1 MQSRTAQ
8 LLEFTKV
15 LDLVAAHAASEAGA
29 AACRAIRPLDDA
41 ESLSLATDLL
51 AQWMD
56 WALETGF
63 VLQGFPDLGGLFGHL
78 ERPTEVLDLDA
89 LWAVGEVLRLA
100 LEARAVLSEADP
112 GRWPLLADT
121 ADFPWPERSA
131 SGLGRCLN
139 QDGLLRDESS
149 PELFSVR
156 GEIRRIHRQC
166 TGKVKEFL
174 TGEDVAQYL
183 QEEFMT
189 ISSDRYVLPL
199 KANFKGRVK
208 GIVHDYSQTGETCYI
223 EPFFLV
229 DLNNQLQDLKREERD
244 AEKAVMTMLT
254 GLLRSEIESVGA
266 AWDFLV
272 QADVR
277 MAKTRFARDMD
288 ARCVPSGPERPL
300 RLTGARHPLL
310 ASAARRGGGAV
321 VPVDIVLEPGQQALV
336 ISGGNAGGKTVSLK
350 TLGLAA
356 LMAAGAL
363 PVAAEE
369 GSSLPDWRRIVVLLG
384 DEQSIEQ
391 SLSTFTAQ
399 IRHLGRAMD
408 SIDDRTLVIM
418 DEFGAGTDP
427 SQGAALAQAVVD
439 ELLERGAWIALA
451 THFPALKAYA
461 LGREGIRAASVLF
474 DPETKKPL
482 FTLAYDQVGASQ
494 ALDVAREHGMPA
506 GILERAEQY
515 LLLDGSDTSKVL
527 ERLNALAVRREQEA
541 ADLAAE
547 KKRLEDKRRKLE
559 DTFAR
564 ERRILLEE
572 MRKASQDIVRQW
584 QAGRKGRKQALREL
598 AKAREDL
605 VASGAVAGSAGEAP
619 GTPETLEPSAVTP
632 GMRVRHLPWGKA
644 GTVLEIGG
652 RKGQVKVDL
661 DGVSL
666 WCDPGDL
673 TFAGAD
679 ADAPAPEQART
690 GAAQA
695 AGASS
700 GTAVHLDLRGMRAD
714 AAESELARF
723 LDKALLAGHRE
734 VEVIHGRGTGVLR
747 REVHEFLRRFP
758 AVERFELAP
767 EDRGG
772 DGMTIVELA

>member
-8 LLEFTKV
+8 LLEFPKV
-15 LDLVAAHAASEAGA
+15 LDLVAGHAASEAGA
-29 AACRAIRPLDDA
+29 AACRDSRPLDDA
-41 ESLSLATDLL
+41 VALGVATDLL
-51 AQWMD
+51 SQWMD

-63 VLQGFPDLGGLFGHL
+63 ALEGFPDLGGLFEHL
-78 ERPTEVLDLDA
+78 DRPAEILDLDA
-89 LWAVGEVLRLA
+89 LWAVAEVLRLA
-100 LEARAVLSEADP
+100 GEARRILAEADP
-112 GRWPLLADT
+112 NRWPLLADT
-121 ADFPWPERSA
+121 AAFLWPDRSA
-131 SGLGRCLN
+131 SGLARCLN
-139 QDGLLRDESS
+139 ADGLLRDEAS

-156 GEIRRIHRQC
+156 QEIRRIHRQC
-166 TGKVKEFL
+166 TGRVKEFL
-174 TGEDVAQYL
+174 AGEDVAQYL

-229 DLNNQLQDLKREERD
+229 ELNNQLQELKREERE
-244 AEKAVMTMLT
+244 AEKMVMAMLT
-254 GLLRSEIESVGA
+254 GLLRSEAEAVRA

-272 QADVR
+272 AADVR

-288 ARCVPSGPERPL
+288 ARCVPSGKDLPL

-310 ASAARRGGGAV
+310 ASAARRGGSGA

-356 LMAAGAL
+356 LMAASAL

-369 GSSLPDWRRIVVLLG
+369 GSSLPDWRRIVVILG
-384 DEQSIEQ
+384 DEQSLEQ

-399 IRHLGRAMD
+399 IRHLGRAMEI
-408 SIDDRTLVIM
+408 IDDNTLVIM

-439 ELLERGAWIALA
+439 ELMERGAWIALA

-474 DPETKKPL
+474 DPATRKPL
-482 FTLAYDQVGASQ
+482 YTLAYDQVGASQ
-494 ALDVAREHGMPA
+494 ALDVAREHGMPER
-506 GILERAEQY
+506 ILERAGQY
-515 LLLDGSDTSKVL
+515 LLMDGSDTSRVL
-527 ERLNALAVRREQEA
+527 ERLNALAVRREQET
-541 ADLAAE
+541 AE
-547 KKRLEDKRRKLE
+547 LVAQRRRLEDKRSRLE
-559 DTFAR
+559 ERFAT
-564 ERRILLEE
+564 ERQALLEE
-572 MRKASQDIVRQW
+572 MRRASQDIVRQW
-584 QAGRKGRKQALREL
+584 QEGRKGRKEAMREL
-598 AKAREDL
+598 AQAREAL
-605 VASGAVAGSAGEAP
+605 AATGPASDTKSASESLEA
-619 GTPETLEPSAVTP
+619 AAIAP

-644 GTVLEIGG
+644 GTVLETGG
-652 RKGQVKVDL
+652 RKGQIKVDL

-673 TFAGAD
+673 SLTGAQSD
-679 ADAPAPEQART
+679 ASTETAPARAS
-690 GAAQA
+690 GAVQA
-695 AGASS
+695 ARVSS
-700 GTAVHLDLRGMRAD
+700 GAAVHLDLRGMRAD